1 MKDNKTIGFDIL
13 DNAGLDEIDK
23 IGTDTDMLDEK
34 TKKRILEMTR
44 KRFND
49 AIKGEDMM
57 TFNND
62 INESAE
68 IVENVEV
75 YKRSKIS
82 KIMTRVINTAAVAG
96 IAAGSVLL
104 VKNINKDNKPVEPD
118 LPAVSSTEDGELTA
132 EEKARNQR
140 IEEYIQELYY
150 AEYSP
155 LDENEYYE
163 ALKIDYAYLDLNN
176 DSTDELFIY
185 HFNSLKPDYE
195 STEISCF
202 DGTKYVPV
210 TDLYGAINE
219 YKFDLKNCKLYS
231 FMETEDNKSML
242 ITSTWADSE
251 LKNNSSDYF
260 KIQDKYS
267 YETVSSEFVYKHN
280 DSECT
285 KEEYD
290 KAIAEYENC
299 VGAELKFFPYDVKKA
314 AKQPTANLS
323 NEAAANQR
331 IEDFIRHIY
340 VSHNEVLDK
349 ETFDETLKI
358 EYAYLDLNNDS
369 TDELLIRY
377 NFCDMDYSGIML
389 NYYDGTEYK
398 EFRNVEY
405 ASKFD
410 LQNCKIYDVYYGHEY
425 EGIEDEF
432 YVEILTWENTGK
444 SFDED
449 YYFTHE
455 ETYHYYLHE
464 NNLYYT
470 HNGKPCTEEE
480 LKTAKAKY
488 ENCDNAG
495 IEYISY
501 IPDDS
506 FFLENSVNTT
516 INGQSAEETARNKRI
531 EEYIEYLCYY
541 CDGESDKDKFYDTIK
556 IDYAYLDINDDSVDE
571 LLIRYHNLNDFSP
584 YYEGT
589 EINYFDGTKYVPV
602 GETNTTF
609 KFDLQ
614 NRKLYQFSEGHEGGY
629 CLCVRT
635 WDEFSDDT
643 DFFTLTDN
651 YTSDIISFKPLEYTY
666 SHNDTECSKEEYE
679 NAMDEYEN
687 CVGAELKF
695 VPYNVKKTV
704 SSTVPTQAV
713 DINTEETI
721 QTTIAT
727 INKPTQEVLDKA
739 RDAALEARFD
749 KHDKNNFVS
758 MYYAYYDIN
767 DDSVPELI
775 IDNEFNLHW
784 EMEIYKFNSTDFEF
798 KTSVEHTQGVILC
811 KSEKSIEGHAK
822 TPSLVTNICYY
833 NDELEF
839 GSVDKWIIGYNYDE
853 NGNIYDE
860 YKHNDTV
867 ITEEEYRAHVH
878 NCDNCVFFNDVEFLL
893 YQTNNL
899 QGNEEIAREKLF
911 INKYSPRDYPTTYYA
926 HTDLNS
932 DGKSELVVLC
942 RDENNI
948 ETVEMYS
955 FNGDEYVFLIRTTGI
970 FKLDLANNRLFS
982 GFADGD
988 DIKYIVVKTWDSECN
1003 LTTLKSISQTD
1014 EGFKETVAEYEA
1026 CEGVD
1031 LEYIPCW

>member
-1 MKDNKTIGFDIL
+1 MKNNKTIGFDIL
-13 DNAGLDEIDK
+13 DNAGLDKIDQ

-96 IAAGSVLL
+96 IAAGSVFL

-163 ALKIDYAYLDLNN
+163 ALKIEYAYLDLNN

-195 STEISCF
+195 STEISFF

-231 FMETEDNKSML
+231 IMETEDNKSML

-251 LKNNSSDYF
+251 LKNNSTDYF

-267 YETVSSEFVYKHN
+267 YETVSSEFIYKHN

-299 VGAELKFFPYDVKKA
+299 VSAELKFFPYDVKKA
-314 AKQPTANLS
+314 NGQLSQEETARNK
-323 NEAAANQR
+323 R
-331 IEDFIRHIY
+331 INDFIKNLY
-340 VSHNEVLDK
+340 AYQNEVLDK

-377 NFCDMDYSGIML
+377 DFLKSLDYSGVEF
-389 NYYDGTEYK
+389 NYFNGTEY
-398 EFRNVEY
+398 E
-405 ASKFD
+405 KFD
-410 LQNCKIYDVYYGHEY
+410 VLYGNTIKFDVPNRKLYEKYDGY
-425 EGIEDEF
+425 ENEF
-432 YVEILTWENTGK
+432 LMDVKTWENVEISSDK
-444 SFDED
+444 S
-449 YYFTHE
+449 YFTTQN
-455 ETYHYYLHE
+455 TYHCYMSVSNADEIVYTRDGVEYPESEFKKVQAEFE
-464 NNLYYT
+464 NLV
-470 HNGKPCTEEE
+470 GTE
-480 LKTAKAKY
+480 L
-488 ENCDNAG
+488 N
-495 IEYISY
+495 YINY
-501 IPDDS
+501 VPDDS
-506 FFLENSVNTT
+506 FFLGNSVNTT
-516 INGQSAEETARNKRI
+516 ANGQSAEETARNKRI

-556 IDYAYLDINDDSVDE
+556 IDYAYLDINNDSVDE

-589 EINYFDGTKYVPV
+589 EINYFDGTKYIPV

-614 NRKLYQFSEGHEGGY
+614 NRKLYQLSEGHEGGY
-629 CLCVRT
+629 WLCVRT

-651 YTSDIISFKPLEYTY
+651 YTSDIISFEPLEYTY

-679 NAMDEYEN
+679 KAMDEYEN

-704 SSTVPTQAV
+704 SSTVQTQAV
-713 DINTEETI
+713 ATNNEETI

-727 INKPTQEVLDKA
+727 TNKPTQEVLDKA
-739 RDAALEARFD
+739 RDAALKARFD
-749 KHDKNNFVS
+749 KHDKNNYVS
-758 MYYAYYDIN
+758 MFYAYYDIY
-767 DDSVPELI
+767 DDSVPELLVS
-775 IDNEFNLHW
+775 NEYNINR
-784 EMEIYKFNSTDFEF
+784 EMEIYKFNGAEFVF
-798 KTSVEHTQGVILC
+798 KTAVCYSINVKFCT
-811 KSEKSIEGHAK
+811 SEKLLVGYEKMSSMIHSITRYDDEFNFSKVNRVFNG
-822 TPSLVTNICYY
+822 YY
-833 NDELEF
+833 C
-839 GSVDKWIIGYNYDE
+839 DE
-853 NGNIYDE
+853 NGNGYDQ
-860 YKHNDTV
+860 
-867 ITEEEYRAHVH
+867 YR
-878 NCDNCVFFNDVEFLL
+878 FNDQIITKEEFDSYMHECDSCEMLSNNVEFLF
-893 YQTNNL
+893 YKTNSPNY
-899 QGNEEIAREKLF
+899 NEKLAREQL
-911 INKYSPRDYPTTYYA
+911 INDLDPEGVYDSINYSYIE
-926 HTDLNS
+926 LND
-932 DGKSELVVLC
+932 DGKSELIILCDDYDTNKATFNIYHWENNSYVLKKNETNFTFKIDLDNK
-942 RDENNI
+942 RIYFADDFSGTVEFMYYLTWDENCN
-948 ETVEMYS
+948 MK
-955 FNGDEYVFLIRTTGI
+955 F
-970 FKLDLANNRLFS
+970 
-982 GFADGD
+982 
-988 DIKYIVVKTWDSECN
+988 VK
-1003 LTTLKSISQTD
+1003 QAYAGD
-1014 EGFKETVAEYEA
+1014 EGFEELLAEYEA
-1026 CEGVD
+1026 CED
-1031 LEYIPCW
+1031 IYLDCIPC

>member
-13 DNAGLDEIDK
+13 DNAGLDKIDQ

-96 IAAGSVLL
+96 IAAGSVFL
-104 VKNINKDNKPVEPD
+104 VKNINRDNKPVDPD

-163 ALKIDYAYLDLNN
+163 ALKIEYAYLDLNN

-231 FMETEDNKSML
+231 IMETEDNTSML

-251 LKNNSSDYF
+251 LKNNSFDYF

-299 VGAELKFFPYDVKKA
+299 VGAELKF
-314 AKQPTANLS
+314 
-323 NEAAANQR
+323 
-331 IEDFIRHIY
+331 
-340 VSHNEVLDK
+340 
-349 ETFDETLKI
+349 
-358 EYAYLDLNNDS
+358 
-369 TDELLIRY
+369 
-377 NFCDMDYSGIML
+377 
-389 NYYDGTEYK
+389 
-398 EFRNVEY
+398 
-405 ASKFD
+405 
-410 LQNCKIYDVYYGHEY
+410 
-425 EGIEDEF
+425 
-432 YVEILTWENTGK
+432 
-444 SFDED
+444 
-449 YYFTHE
+449 
-455 ETYHYYLHE
+455 
-464 NNLYYT
+464 
-470 HNGKPCTEEE
+470 
-480 LKTAKAKY
+480 
-488 ENCDNAG
+488 
-495 IEYISY
+495 
-501 IPDDS
+501 
-506 FFLENSVNTT
+506 
-516 INGQSAEETARNKRI
+516 
-531 EEYIEYLCYY
+531 
-541 CDGESDKDKFYDTIK
+541 
-556 IDYAYLDINDDSVDE
+556 
-571 LLIRYHNLNDFSP
+571 
-584 YYEGT
+584 
-589 EINYFDGTKYVPV
+589 
-602 GETNTTF
+602 
-609 KFDLQ
+609 
-614 NRKLYQFSEGHEGGY
+614 
-629 CLCVRT
+629 
-635 WDEFSDDT
+635 
-643 DFFTLTDN
+643 
-651 YTSDIISFKPLEYTY
+651 
-666 SHNDTECSKEEYE
+666 
-679 NAMDEYEN
+679 
-687 CVGAELKF
+687 
-695 VPYNVKKTV
+695 VPYNVKKPV
-704 SSTVPTQAV
+704 SSTVQTQAV
-713 DINTEETI
+713 ATNNEETI

-727 INKPTQEVLDKA
+727 TNKPTQEVLDKA
-739 RDAALEARFD
+739 RDAALKARFD

-811 KSEKSIEGHAK
+811 KSEKSIVGNAK
-822 TPSLVTNICYY
+822 TPSMVTNICYY

-839 GSVDKWIIGYNYDE
+839 GSVDKWILGYNYDE
-853 NGNIYDE
+853 NGNMYDE

-911 INKYSPRDYPTTYYA
+911 INKYSPRDYPTAYYA

-1031 LEYIPCW
+1031 LEYTPCW

>member
-1 MKDNKTIGFDIL
+1 MKNNKTIGFDIL
-13 DNAGLDEIDK
+13 DNAGLDKIDQ

-96 IAAGSVLL
+96 IAAGSVFL

-163 ALKIDYAYLDLNN
+163 ALKIEYAYLDLNN

-314 AKQPTANLS
+314 NGQLSQEETARNK
-323 NEAAANQR
+323 R
-331 IEDFIRHIY
+331 INDFIKNLY
-340 VSHNEVLDK
+340 AYQNEVLDK

-358 EYAYLDLNNDS
+358 EYAYLDINNDS

-506 FFLENSVNTT
+506 FFLGNSVNTT
-516 INGQSAEETARNKRI
+516 ANGQSAEETARNKRI

-541 CDGESDKDKFYDTIK
+541 CNGESDKDKFYDTIK
-556 IDYAYLDINDDSVDE
+556 IDYAYLDINNDSVDE

-589 EINYFDGTKYVPV
+589 EINYFDGTKYIPV

-614 NRKLYQFSEGHEGGY
+614 NRKLYQLSEGHEGGY
-629 CLCVRT
+629 WLGVRT

-651 YTSDIISFKPLEYTY
+651 YTSDIISFEPLEYTY

-713 DINTEETI
+713 ATNNEETI

-727 INKPTQEVLDKA
+727 TNKPTQEVLDKA
-739 RDAALEARFD
+739 RDAALKARFD
-749 KHDKNNFVS
+749 KHDKNNYVS

-822 TPSLVTNICYY
+822 TPSMVTNICYY

-970 FKLDLANNRLFS
+970 FKLDLDNNRLFS
-982 GFADGD
+982 GFAHGD

>member
-13 DNAGLDEIDK
+13 DNAGLDKIDQ

-96 IAAGSVLL
+96 IAAGSVFL

-140 IEEYIQELYY
+140 IEEYIQELYNQFGM
-150 AEYSP
+150 S
-155 LDENEYYE
+155 DEDEFYDS
-163 ALKIDYAYLDLNN
+163 LKVDYAYLDINN
-176 DSTDELFIY
+176 DSVDELFIRY
-185 HFNSLKPDYE
+185 DFNAVAADAKGIALNY
-195 STEISCF
+195 F
-202 DGTKYVPV
+202 DGRKYVHSINV
-210 TDLYGAINE
+210 RETFKIDLN
-219 YKFDLKNCKLYS
+219 NRKLYDLAES
-231 FMETEDNKSML
+231 HEGERWLDIN
-242 ITSTWADSE
+242 TWENVEFSADSDFFTLQDNYFE
-251 LKNNSSDYF
+251 IIDSFAENTYTHNN
-260 KIQDKYS
+260 
-267 YETVSSEFVYKHN
+267 EP
-280 DSECT
+280 CT

-506 FFLENSVNTT
+506 FFLGNSVNTT
-516 INGQSAEETARNKRI
+516 ANGQSAEETARNKRI

-556 IDYAYLDINDDSVDE
+556 IDYAYLDINNDSVDE

-589 EINYFDGTKYVPV
+589 EINYFDGTKYIPV

-614 NRKLYQFSEGHEGGY
+614 NRKLYQLSEGHEGGY
-629 CLCVRT
+629 WLCVRT

-651 YTSDIISFKPLEYTY
+651 YTSDIISFEPLGYTY

-679 NAMDEYEN
+679 KAMDEYEN

-704 SSTVPTQAV
+704 SSTVQTQAV
-713 DINTEETI
+713 ATNNEETI

-727 INKPTQEVLDKA
+727 TNKPTQEVLDKA
-739 RDAALEARFD
+739 RDAALKARFD
-749 KHDKNNFVS
+749 KHDKNNYVS
-758 MYYAYYDIN
+758 MFYAYYDIY
-767 DDSVPELI
+767 DDSVPELLVS
-775 IDNEFNLHW
+775 NEYNINR
-784 EMEIYKFNSTDFEF
+784 EMEIYKFNGAEFVF
-798 KTSVEHTQGVILC
+798 KTAVCYSINVKFCT
-811 KSEKSIEGHAK
+811 SEKLLVGYEKMSSMIHSITRYDDEFNFSKVNRVFNG
-822 TPSLVTNICYY
+822 YY
-833 NDELEF
+833 C
-839 GSVDKWIIGYNYDE
+839 DE
-853 NGNIYDE
+853 NGNGYDQ
-860 YKHNDTV
+860 
-867 ITEEEYRAHVH
+867 YR
-878 NCDNCVFFNDVEFLL
+878 FNDQIITKEEFDSYMHECDSCEMLSNNVEFLF
-893 YQTNNL
+893 YKTNSPNY
-899 QGNEEIAREKLF
+899 NEKLAREQL
-911 INKYSPRDYPTTYYA
+911 INDLDPEGVYDSINYSYIE
-926 HTDLNS
+926 LND
-932 DGKSELVVLC
+932 DGKSELIILCDDYDTNKATFNIYHWENNSYVLKKNETNFTFKIDLDNK
-942 RDENNI
+942 RIYFADDFSGTVEFMYYLTWDENCN
-948 ETVEMYS
+948 MK
-955 FNGDEYVFLIRTTGI
+955 F
-970 FKLDLANNRLFS
+970 
-982 GFADGD
+982 
-988 DIKYIVVKTWDSECN
+988 VK
-1003 LTTLKSISQTD
+1003 QAYAGD
-1014 EGFKETVAEYEA
+1014 EGFEELLAEYEA
-1026 CEGVD
+1026 CED
-1031 LEYIPCW
+1031 IYLDYIPY

>member
-13 DNAGLDEIDK
+13 DNAGLDKIDQ

-96 IAAGSVLL
+96 IAAGSVFL
-104 VKNINKDNKPVEPD
+104 VKNINRDNKPVEPD

-140 IEEYIQELYY
+140 IEEYIQELYNQFGMSDKDRFY
-150 AEYSP
+150 
-155 LDENEYYE
+155 DC
-163 ALKIDYAYLDLNN
+163 LKIDYAYLDINN
-176 DSTDELFIY
+176 DSVDELFIRY
-185 HFNSLKPDYE
+185 DFLEAAADAKGIGLNY
-195 STEISCF
+195 F
-202 DGTKYVPV
+202 DGTKYVHSYNV
-210 TDLYGAINE
+210 SETFKIDLN
-219 YKFDLKNCKLYS
+219 NRKLYDLAES
-231 FMETEDNKSML
+231 HEGERWLDIN
-242 ITSTWADSE
+242 TWENVEFSADSDFFTLQDNYFE
-251 LKNNSSDYF
+251 IIDSFAENTYTHNN
-260 KIQDKYS
+260 
-267 YETVSSEFVYKHN
+267 EP
-280 DSECT
+280 CT
-285 KEEYD
+285 KEEFES
-290 KAIAEYENC
+290 AWAEYENC
-299 VGAELKFFPYDVKKA
+299 VGAELKFSPYDVKKA
-314 AKQPTANLS
+314 NGQLSQEETAR
-323 NEAAANQR
+323 NQR

-349 ETFDETLKI
+349 ETFDDTLKI
-358 EYAYLDLNNDS
+358 EYAYLDINNDS

-506 FFLENSVNTT
+506 FFLGNSVNTT
-516 INGQSAEETARNKRI
+516 ANGQSAEETARNKRI

-541 CDGESDKDKFYDTIK
+541 CNGESDKDKFYDTIK
-556 IDYAYLDINDDSVDE
+556 IDYAYLDINNDSVDE

-589 EINYFDGTKYVPV
+589 EINYFDGTKYIPV

-614 NRKLYQFSEGHEGGY
+614 NRKLYQLSEGHEGGY
-629 CLCVRT
+629 WLCVRT

-651 YTSDIISFKPLEYTY
+651 YTSDIISFEPLEYTY

-679 NAMDEYEN
+679 KAMDEYEN

-704 SSTVPTQAV
+704 SSTVQTQAV
-713 DINTEETI
+713 ATNNEETI

-727 INKPTQEVLDKA
+727 TNKPTQEVLDKA
-739 RDAALEARFD
+739 RDAALKARFD
-749 KHDKNNFVS
+749 KHDKNNYVS
-758 MYYAYYDIN
+758 MFYAYYDIY
-767 DDSVPELI
+767 DDSVPELLVS
-775 IDNEFNLHW
+775 NEYNINR
-784 EMEIYKFNSTDFEF
+784 EMEIYKFNGAEFVF
-798 KTSVEHTQGVILC
+798 KTAVCYSTNVKFCT
-811 KSEKSIEGHAK
+811 SEKLLVGYEKMSSMIHSITRYDDEFNFSKVNRVFNG
-822 TPSLVTNICYY
+822 YY
-833 NDELEF
+833 C
-839 GSVDKWIIGYNYDE
+839 DE
-853 NGNIYDE
+853 NGNGYDQ
-860 YKHNDTV
+860 
-867 ITEEEYRAHVH
+867 YR
-878 NCDNCVFFNDVEFLL
+878 FNDQIITKEEFDSYMHECDSCEMLSNNVEFLF
-893 YQTNNL
+893 YKTNDPNY
-899 QGNEEIAREKLF
+899 NEKLAREQL
-911 INKYSPRDYPTTYYA
+911 INDLDPEGVYDSINYSYIE
-926 HTDLNS
+926 LND
-932 DGKSELVVLC
+932 DGKSELIILCDDYDTNKATFNIYHWENNSYVLKKNETNFTFKIDLDNK
-942 RDENNI
+942 RIYFADDFSGTVEFMYYLTWDENCN
-948 ETVEMYS
+948 MK
-955 FNGDEYVFLIRTTGI
+955 F
-970 FKLDLANNRLFS
+970 
-982 GFADGD
+982 
-988 DIKYIVVKTWDSECN
+988 VK
-1003 LTTLKSISQTD
+1003 QAYAGD
-1014 EGFKETVAEYEA
+1014 EGFEELLAEYEA
-1026 CEGVD
+1026 CED
-1031 LEYIPCW
+1031 IYLDCIPC

>member
-13 DNAGLDEIDK
+13 DNAGLDKIDQ

-49 AIKGEDMM
+49 AIKGEDKM

-96 IAAGSVLL
+96 IAAGSVFL
-104 VKNINKDNKPVEPD
+104 VKNINRDNKPVEPD

-163 ALKIDYAYLDLNN
+163 ALKIEYAYLDLNN

-185 HFNSLKPDYE
+185 HFNSLMPDYE

-290 KAIAEYENC
+290 KAMAEYENC
-299 VGAELKFFPYDVKKA
+299 VGAELKFSPYDVKKAAKQPTANLSNEAAANQRIEEYIQEIYNQFGMSDEDRLYDCLKIDYAYLDINNDSVDELFIRYDFLEAAADAKGIGLNYFDGTKYVHSYNVSEIFKIDLNNRKLYDLAESHEGERWLDINTWENVKFSADSDFFTLQDNYFEIIDSFAENTYTHNNEPCTKEEYDKAIAEYENCVSAELKFSPYDVKKA

-349 ETFDETLKI
+349 ETFDDTLKI
-358 EYAYLDLNNDS
+358 EYAYLDINNDS

-377 NFCDMDYSGIML
+377 DFLKSLDYSGVEL
-389 NYYDGTEYK
+389 NYFDGTEYK
-398 EFRNVEY
+398 PFDDIQY

-410 LQNCKIYDVYYGHEY
+410 LQNRKLYELHDGYEY
-425 EGIEDEF
+425 EGFENEF
-432 YVEILTWENTGK
+432 FMEVKTWENAEI
-444 SFDED
+444 FCDVD
-449 YYFTHE
+449 FFTYQE
-455 ETYHYYLHE
+455 NYHYYMNEGELF
-464 NNLYYT
+464 YI
-470 HNGKPCTEEE
+470 HNGEQCTEEE

-506 FFLENSVNTT
+506 FFLENSVNNTA
-516 INGQSAEETARNKRI
+516 NGQSAEETARNKRI
-531 EEYIEYLCYY
+531 EEYIDYLCYY

-556 IDYAYLDINDDSVDE
+556 IDYAYLDINNDSVDE

-589 EINYFDGTKYVPV
+589 EINYFDGTKYIPV

-614 NRKLYQFSEGHEGGY
+614 NRKLYQLSESQEGGY
-629 CLCVRT
+629 WLFVRT
-635 WDEFSDDT
+635 WNEFSDDS
-643 DFFTLTDN
+643 DFFTFKEE
-651 YTSDIISFKPLEYTY
+651 YTSDIISFDPLEYTY
-666 SHNDTECSKEEYE
+666 SHNDTECSMEEYE
-679 NAMDEYEN
+679 KAMAEYEN

-695 VPYNVKKTV
+695 NPYTIENSAVKKV
-704 SSTVPTQAV
+704 
-713 DINTEETI
+713 IN
-721 QTTIAT
+721 
-727 INKPTQEVLDKA
+727 
-739 RDAALEARFD
+739 
-749 KHDKNNFVS
+749 
-758 MYYAYYDIN
+758 
-767 DDSVPELI
+767 
-775 IDNEFNLHW
+775 
-784 EMEIYKFNSTDFEF
+784 
-798 KTSVEHTQGVILC
+798 
-811 KSEKSIEGHAK
+811 EGH
-822 TPSLVTNICYY
+822 L
-833 NDELEF
+833 
-839 GSVDKWIIGYNYDE
+839 
-853 NGNIYDE
+853 
-860 YKHNDTV
+860 
-867 ITEEEYRAHVH
+867 
-878 NCDNCVFFNDVEFLL
+878 
-893 YQTNNL
+893 
-899 QGNEEIAREKLF
+899 
-911 INKYSPRDYPTTYYA
+911 
-926 HTDLNS
+926 
-932 DGKSELVVLC
+932 
-942 RDENNI
+942 
-948 ETVEMYS
+948 
-955 FNGDEYVFLIRTTGI
+955 
-970 FKLDLANNRLFS
+970 
-982 GFADGD
+982 
-988 DIKYIVVKTWDSECN
+988 
-1003 LTTLKSISQTD
+1003 
-1014 EGFKETVAEYEA
+1014 
-1026 CEGVD
+1026 
-1031 LEYIPCW
+1031 

>member
-13 DNAGLDEIDK
+13 DNAGLDKIDQ

-49 AIKGEDMM
+49 AIKGENNM

-96 IAAGSVLL
+96 IAAGSVFLA
-104 VKNINKDNKPVEPD
+104 KNINRDNKPVEPD

-163 ALKIDYAYLDLNN
+163 ALKIEYAYLDLNN

-185 HFNSLKPDYE
+185 HFNSLTPDYE

-210 TDLYGAINE
+210 TALYGAINE

-299 VGAELKFFPYDVKKA
+299 VGAELKFSPYDVKKA

-331 IEDFIRHIY
+331 IEEYIQEIYNQFGMSDEDRFYDCLKIDYAYLDINNDSVDELFIRYDFLGAAADAKGIGLNYFDGTKYVHSYNVSETFKIDLNNRKLYDLAESHEGERWLDINTWENVEFSADSDFFTLQDNYFEIIDSFAENTYTHNNEPCTKEEYDKAIAEYENCVGAELKFFPYDMKKAAKQPTANLSNEAAVNQRIEDFIRHIY
-340 VSHNEVLDK
+340 VSHNEVLNK
-349 ETFDETLKI
+349 ETFDDTLKI

-506 FFLENSVNTT
+506 FFLGNSVNTT
-516 INGQSAEETARNKRI
+516 ANGQSAEETARNKRI

-541 CDGESDKDKFYDTIK
+541 CDGESDKNKFYDTIK
-556 IDYAYLDINDDSVDE
+556 IDYAYLDINNDSVDE

-589 EINYFDGTKYVPV
+589 EINYFDGTKYIPV

-614 NRKLYQFSEGHEGGY
+614 NRKLYQLSESQEGGY
-629 CLCVRT
+629 WLFVRT
-635 WDEFSDDT
+635 WNEFSDDS
-643 DFFTLTDN
+643 DFFTFKEE
-651 YTSDIISFKPLEYTY
+651 YTSDIISFDPLEYTY
-666 SHNDTECSKEEYE
+666 SHNDTECSMEEYE
-679 NAMDEYEN
+679 KAMAEYEN

-695 VPYNVKKTV
+695 NPYTIENSAVKKV
-704 SSTVPTQAV
+704 
-713 DINTEETI
+713 IN
-721 QTTIAT
+721 
-727 INKPTQEVLDKA
+727 
-739 RDAALEARFD
+739 
-749 KHDKNNFVS
+749 
-758 MYYAYYDIN
+758 
-767 DDSVPELI
+767 
-775 IDNEFNLHW
+775 
-784 EMEIYKFNSTDFEF
+784 
-798 KTSVEHTQGVILC
+798 
-811 KSEKSIEGHAK
+811 EGH
-822 TPSLVTNICYY
+822 L
-833 NDELEF
+833 
-839 GSVDKWIIGYNYDE
+839 
-853 NGNIYDE
+853 
-860 YKHNDTV
+860 
-867 ITEEEYRAHVH
+867 
-878 NCDNCVFFNDVEFLL
+878 
-893 YQTNNL
+893 
-899 QGNEEIAREKLF
+899 
-911 INKYSPRDYPTTYYA
+911 
-926 HTDLNS
+926 
-932 DGKSELVVLC
+932 
-942 RDENNI
+942 
-948 ETVEMYS
+948 
-955 FNGDEYVFLIRTTGI
+955 
-970 FKLDLANNRLFS
+970 
-982 GFADGD
+982 
-988 DIKYIVVKTWDSECN
+988 
-1003 LTTLKSISQTD
+1003 
-1014 EGFKETVAEYEA
+1014 
-1026 CEGVD
+1026 
-1031 LEYIPCW
+1031 